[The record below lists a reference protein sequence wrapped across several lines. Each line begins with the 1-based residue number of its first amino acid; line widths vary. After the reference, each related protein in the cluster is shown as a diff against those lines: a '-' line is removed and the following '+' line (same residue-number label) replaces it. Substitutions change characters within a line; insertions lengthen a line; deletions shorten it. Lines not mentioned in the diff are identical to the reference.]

1 MTELFIFA
9 GVFACLA
16 IVVAVGVA
24 EMLGE
29 VDD

>member
-9 GVFACLA
+9 GVFACLS
-16 IVVAVGVA
+16 IVVSVGVA
-24 EMLGE
+24 QLLGE